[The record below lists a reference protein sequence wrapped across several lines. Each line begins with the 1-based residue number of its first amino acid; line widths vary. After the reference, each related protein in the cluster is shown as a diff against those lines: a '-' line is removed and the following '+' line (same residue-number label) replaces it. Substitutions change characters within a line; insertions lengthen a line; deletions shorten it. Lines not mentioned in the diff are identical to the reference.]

1 MKNQIRVMPLE
12 SEHLED
18 AGKLL
23 VQRVESEYQNLP
35 GINEDFLDTGHT
47 IENIVNQKSDELA
60 QSYVA
65 IQEQKVIVFVIGKK
79 NPETNNNTWPSRL
92 SVPNSAVINFL
103 AHAISESA
111 DARIV
116 YRELYKELAKEWVPA
131 GYTHHTTHV
140 AACDQRTQDA
150 WVDLGFGRHTT
161 ISTRSET
168 GPIAI
173 AKTNQITIKQAKLT
187 DLNTVIE
194 LSETLGRHH
203 LGSPMFMFWPVD
215 KEDRPLAETFFTEL
229 LREEKNPHFIAYD
242 GKQAI
247 GMLSFLS
254 QGFIPEHIKKEGNLY
269 LFMGIVT
276 ESSQNSGIGHSLLNT
291 GMAWAREH
299 NYESSTLHVLN
310 MNYSGQPFWE
320 ATGFQPVEYSMER
333 TIDSRLVEYNP

>member
-1 MKNQIRVMPLE
+1 M
-12 SEHLED
+12 
-18 AGKLL
+18 
-23 VQRVESEYQNLP
+23 
-35 GINEDFLDTGHT
+35 
-47 IENIVNQKSDELA
+47 
-60 QSYVA
+60 
-65 IQEQKVIVFVIGKK
+65 
-79 NPETNNNTWPSRL
+79 
-92 SVPNSAVINFL
+92 
-103 AHAISESA
+103 
-111 DARIV
+111 
-116 YRELYKELAKEWVPA
+116 YRELYKELAKEWVAA
-131 GYTHHTTHV
+131 GYTHHATHV
-140 AACDQRTQDA
+140 AACDQRTQEA
-150 WVDLGFGRHTT
+150 WIDLGFGRHTT
-161 ISTRSET
+161 ISTRSKT
-168 GPIAI
+168 GPLAI

-187 DLNTVIE
+187 DLDTVIE

-333 TIDSRLVEYNP
+333 TIDNRLIKQNP

>member
-1 MKNQIRVMPLE
+1 M
-12 SEHLED
+12 
-18 AGKLL
+18 
-23 VQRVESEYQNLP
+23 
-35 GINEDFLDTGHT
+35 
-47 IENIVNQKSDELA
+47 NQKSDELA

-65 IQEQKVIVFVIGKK
+65 IQEQKVIGFVIGKK

-131 GYTHHTTHV
+131 GYTHQTTHV
-140 AACDQRTQDA
+140 AACDQRTQEA

-187 DLNTVIE
+187 DLDTVIE

>member
-1 MKNQIRVMPLE
+1 MKNQIRVIPLE
-12 SEHLED
+12 NEHLED
-18 AGKLL
+18 VGKLL
-23 VQRVESEYQNLP
+23 VQRIESEYQNLP

-47 IENIVNQKSDELA
+47 IEYIVNQKNDELA

-65 IQEQKVIVFVIGKK
+65 VQGEKVIGFVTGKK
-79 NPETNNNTWPSRL
+79 NPETNNSWLSRL
-92 SVPNSAVINFL
+92 SVPHSAGINFL
-103 AHAISESA
+103 AHAISESV

-116 YRELYKELAKEWVPA
+116 YRELYKELAKEWVAA

-140 AACDQRTQDA
+140 AACDQRAQDA
-150 WVDLGFGRHTT
+150 WIDLGFGRHTT

-168 GPIAI
+168 GPISVEKA
-173 AKTNQITIKQAKLT
+173 NQITIKQANLT
-187 DLNTVIE
+187 DLDTVVGLAE
-194 LSETLGRHH
+194 ALGRHH
-203 LGSPMFMFWPVD
+203 LSSPMFMFWPVD

-229 LREEKNPHFIAYD
+229 LREEKNPHFLAYD

-254 QGFIPEHIKKEGNLY
+254 QGLIPEHIKKEKNLY

-276 ESSQNSGIGHSLLNT
+276 ENSQNSGSGHALLDE
-291 GMAWAREH
+291 GMNWAREH

-333 TIDSRLVEYNP
+333 TIDSRLIKSKP

>member
-65 IQEQKVIVFVIGKK
+65 IQEQKVIGFVIGKK

-131 GYTHHTTHV
+131 GYTHHNTHV
-140 AACDQRTQDA
+140 AACDQRTQEA
-150 WVDLGFGRHTT
+150 WVALGFGGPTPL
-161 ISTRSET
+161 STRSET

-187 DLNTVIE
+187 DLDTVIE

-254 QGFIPEHIKKEGNLY
+254 HGFIPEHIEKEKNLY
-269 LFMGIVT
+269 LFMGIVA
-276 ESSQNSGIGHSLLNT
+276 ENSQNSGVGHSLLNI

-299 NYESSTLHVLN
+299 NYKSSTLHVLN

-333 TIDSRLVEYNP
+333 TIDNRLIKQNP

>member
-65 IQEQKVIVFVIGKK
+65 IQEQKVIGFVIGKK

-140 AACDQRTQDA
+140 AACDQRTQEA

>member
-1 MKNQIRVMPLE
+1 MVNYIQVTKLE
-12 SEHLED
+12 SEHLNAVTE
-18 AGKLL
+18 LL
-23 VQRVESEYQNLP
+23 IQRLESEYHILP
-35 GINEDFLDTGHT
+35 SINKDFLDFGHT
-47 IENIVNQKSDELA
+47 IEYIANQKNEELS

-65 IQEQKVIVFVIGKK
+65 LQEQKVIGFVIGKK

-92 SVPNSAVINFL
+92 SIPHSAGISFL
-103 AHAISESA
+103 AHAISKNT

-116 YRELYKELAKEWVPA
+116 YRELYKELAKEWVAA
-131 GYTHHTTHV
+131 GYTHHATHV
-140 AACDQRTQDA
+140 AACDQRTQEA
-150 WVDLGFGRHTT
+150 WIDLGFGRHTT
-161 ISTRSET
+161 ISTRSKT
-168 GPIAI
+168 GPLAI

-187 DLNTVIE
+187 DLDTVIE
-194 LSETLGRHH
+194 LAETLGRHH
-203 LGSPMFMFWPVD
+203 LSSPMFMFWPVD

-229 LREEKNPHFIAYD
+229 LRDEKNPHFIAYD